1 METVKK
7 GEITEN
13 LNISE
18 ASSEG
23 SSIARIDNF
32 VVFAEGGV
40 PGDIADVMIFRK
52 KKNYAEG
59 RVVNIIKASEDRV
72 EPFCTHFGSCGGCK
86 WQHMTYEKQ
95 VYYKQKH
102 VEDVLE
108 RVGKIALPAA
118 TTGIRPVDGYD
129 GQQLPAQLQGT
140 GS

>member
-72 EPFCTHFGSCGGCK
+72 EPFCTHFGSCGGCNCR
-86 WQHMTYEKQ
+86 MDNL
-95 VYYKQKH
+95 YKSFSF
-102 VEDVLE
+102 L
-108 RVGKIALPAA
+108 ISFLISNS
-118 TTGIRPVDGYD
+118 IR
-129 GQQLPAQLQGT
+129 
-140 GS
+140 